1 MAGHGPGGR
10 CPASDDPTC
19 YFRPWVFPGT
29 YDANGLW
36 RPLPQTEKP
45 PAKFHWKNPDC
56 YLDLEGP
63 PSPGRTRSGRAY
75 GTDQIHC
82 LDPFDTHLA
91 PEDENVH
98 TAVVG
103 VGQNGH
109 PKCCVGKGWVPY
121 TDAIAEVWPDVRPR
135 TIQGESR
142 VWAQAIWGW

>member
-1 MAGHGPGGR
+1 MLLPALGLSWCLR
-10 CPASDDPTC
+10 CERPLAAFASDGETAC
-19 YFRPWVFPGT
+19 EVS
-29 YDANGLW
+29 
-36 RPLPQTEKP
+36 
-45 PAKFHWKNPDC
+45 
-56 YLDLEGP
+56 LEESRLLLGPRRLIKGP

-91 PEDENVH
+91 PEDVNVH

-109 PKCCVGKGWVPY
+109 PKCFVGKGWVPY